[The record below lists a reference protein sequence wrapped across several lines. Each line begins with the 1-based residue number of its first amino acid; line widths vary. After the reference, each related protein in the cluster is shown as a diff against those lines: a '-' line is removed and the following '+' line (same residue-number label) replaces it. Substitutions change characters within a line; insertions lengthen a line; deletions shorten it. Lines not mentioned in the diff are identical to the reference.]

1 MLVTTVKYGAMFL
14 KHLGVERM
22 NYQRSRLPIT
32 TIAAIAVFAAVITA
46 SPAHA
51 QRKKGPPIDGTMLA
65 QSCMACHGTNGA
77 STASPMPIISG
88 QSAAYIDNTMK
99 AFRDGNRP
107 STVMGRYAKG
117 YTDAEIAALA
127 KFYSE
132 KPFVRVDQKIDPV
145 AAEAGRKTY
154 ERTCKK
160 CHPDNGR
167 SSTDPEY
174 PILAGQWLDDMR
186 IAIADITADR
196 RKVDE
201 KFKAKLSEVSATDI
215 DNALQFFASQK

>member
-1 MLVTTVKYGAMFL
+1 
-14 KHLGVERM
+14 M
-22 NYQRSRLPIT
+22 NHQRSRLPVAAIFA
-32 TIAAIAVFAAVITA
+32 IAAAIAA

-51 QRKKGPPIDGTMLA
+51 QRKKGPPVDGTMLA

-77 STASPMPIISG
+77 GYSSPMPIISG
-88 QSAAYIDNTMK
+88 QSALYIDNTMK
-99 AFRDGNRP
+99 AFRDGSRP

-117 YTDAEIAALA
+117 YSDAEIAALA

-132 KPFVRVDQKIDPV
+132 KPMLRFDQKTSPEAV
-145 AAEAGRKTY
+145 EAGRKVY

-186 IAIADITADR
+186 IAIADITANR

-201 KFKAKLSEVSATDI
+201 KFKAKLGEVSATDI

>member
-1 MLVTTVKYGAMFL
+1 
-14 KHLGVERM
+14 M
-22 NYQRSRLPIT
+22 NRQRSRLPI
-32 TIAAIAVFAAVITA
+32 AAIATIAVVIAA

-51 QRKKGPPIDGTMLA
+51 QRRKGPPVDGTMLA

-88 QSAAYIDNTMK
+88 QSAVYIDNTMK
-99 AFRDGNRP
+99 AFRDGKRP

-117 YTDAEIAALA
+117 YTDPEIAAIA
-127 KFYSE
+127 KFYAD
-132 KPFVRVDQKIDPV
+132 KPFIRGDQKISPE
-145 AAEAGRKTY
+145 AIEAGRKVY
-154 ERTCKK
+154 ERNCKK
-160 CHPDNGR
+160 CHPDSGR
-167 SSTDPEY
+167 ESSDPEY

-186 IAIADITADR
+186 ISIADITADR
-196 RKVDE
+196 RQVDE